1 MRSRS
6 LSYFFYT
13 WKYSILWFR
22 SHAKKKCQFDLSLL
36 SKFDLSL
43 LSRVDPVFSL
53 APLNI
58 VCSRLQDISATSSR
72 AVNNCSKQVTRK
84 TREDWGE
91 RATTSAPLRPSPF
104 PHHIPRVLYSLS
116 GYLSGPFFYL
126 RALPRIHTNINTELS
141 SHSGIYMALSH
152 R

>member
-22 SHAKKKCQFDLSLL
+22 SHARKKCQFDLSLL

-72 AVNNCSKQVTRK
+72 AVNKW
-84 TREDWGE
+84 REKRARTGE
-91 RATTSAPLRPSPF
+91 RATTSAPLRPSLF
-104 PHHIPRVLYSLS
+104 PYHIPRVLYSLY

-126 RALPRIHTNINTELS
+126 RALHRINTNINTELS